1 MYPDVQVCMNGITS
15 AYLKM
20 KSAYL
25 IAIYMNMYPDSQVCN
40 NEIGS
45 PVQSRVAEIFL
56 QSDPDM
62 HVNIEER
69 KLDPVYRQ
77 ISGNTCG
84 ICNYPILCIEQ
95 LA

>member
-62 HVNIEER
+62 HVNIEDME
-69 KLDPVYRQ
+69 LDPV
-77 ISGNTCG
+77 SVWAHCWKHL
-84 ICNYPILCIEQ
+84 CNLQ
-95 LA
+95 LFSLQ